1 MLNVTEQA
9 KDELKRLL
17 TAKVDWPGARLRL
30 MDRGGGRL
38 GLSIDIEAPGDI
50 VMEHDG
56 VKLLLVE
63 SGLASRLD
71 DVTLD
76 IERGDGRAELVI
88 CQGS

>member
-9 KDELKRLL
+9 KDEMKRLL

-30 MDRGGGRL
+30 MDRGDGRL
-38 GLSIDIEAPGDI
+38 GLGIDIESPGDI
-50 VMEHDG
+50 VLEHDG
-56 VKLLLVE
+56 VSLLLVE

-76 IERGDGRAELVI
+76 VENGEGRAELVI
-88 CQGS
+88 SQGS